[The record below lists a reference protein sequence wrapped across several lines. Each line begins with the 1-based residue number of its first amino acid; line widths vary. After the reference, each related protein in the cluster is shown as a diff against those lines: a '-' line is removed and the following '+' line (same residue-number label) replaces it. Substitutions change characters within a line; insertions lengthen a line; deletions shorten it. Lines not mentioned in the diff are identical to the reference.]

1 MDSGTMKNP
10 YVWLVAGFMALFLWI
25 LAEPKKRKS

>member
-10 YVWLVAGFMALFLWI
+10 YVWLLSGFLALLIWI
-25 LAEPKKRKS
+25 IAEPKHNKV